1 MVYNDIV
8 LSSLLPMIFTRTALI
23 LSLSLL
29 FLNAE
34 ARIGNSVSQNRSEYG
49 KESEVENF
57 GDNEVDSSFTGYRK
71 YSLKDWDLTSFFN
84 NGKVRSEHLT
94 PKKDATLSRSA
105 VRDWSGKMFPQSL
118 RGAYKRQLKRY
129 RAEGHFFDKGL
140 VAYEYNIVGTAVK
153 DFRGIKVLLYE
164 NNKNYW
170 QINPK
175 SYI

>member
-1 MVYNDIV
+1 MLYNNIV
-8 LSSLLPMIFTRTALI
+8 LSHCASMIFIRTTLI

-34 ARIGNSVSQNRSEYG
+34 ARIGNSVSQNQSEYG
-49 KESEVENF
+49 KEIDIENF
-57 GDNEVDSSFTGYRK
+57 GDNEVEASFTGYRK
-71 YSLKDWDLTSFFN
+71 YSLKDWDLTSFFKS
-84 NGKVRSEHLT
+84 GKVRSEHLT
-94 PKKDATLSRSA
+94 PKKSATLSRSD
-105 VRDWSGKMFPQSL
+105 VRNWSSKMFPQSL

-140 VAYEYNIVGTAVK
+140 VSYEYNIVGKAVK
-153 DFRGIKVLLYE
+153 NFKGVKVLLYE
-164 NNKNYW
+164 SNKRYW